1 MLIINHLYFLYNNHV
16 CLQNETSRGR
26 RGRRRRGELRTEQ
39 EIGGILAILNDIGA
53 RQNEP
58 ANIIY
63 LPSKHQIIAIMKEIL
78 SKIPKHLT
86 SCPVLTD
93 KKEWILG
100 AASLALGV
108 GSSLFGAN
116 KAKKAVRRAAAENTY
131 RTNAEKAWYDKN
143 YNTDYLDT
151 KAGQNLMRRAKE
163 VQDEYVRK
171 ADGAAAVG
179 GGTAASVAMAKEA
192 ANKAMGDTI
201 ANVAAQD
208 TARKQHVEDAH
219 LRNTQQLSR
228 ERQQIEQQKAQAT
241 SDAAQ
246 NASNAMFNFG
256 VNQVGSQ
263 LEGAKGL
270 KTNDLAN
277 SKPTLDNTN
286 VSQIAEGLSYKTNP
300 SGFINPSTTSGHTM
314 LDEAVGE
321 LNKRKPNV
329 PHVGV

>member
-1 MLIINHLYFLYNNHV
+1 MGEGEGVDCAPRTKL
-16 CLQNETSRGR
+16 GR
-26 RGRRRRGELRTEQ
+26 FW
-39 EIGGILAILNDIGA
+39 AILTEVGT

-58 ANIIY
+58 SNIIY
-63 LPSKHQIIAIMKEIL
+63 LPSKHQIIAIMTEIL

-100 AASLALGV
+100 AAALALGV
-108 GSSLFGAN
+108 GSSLFGAK
-116 KAKKAVRRAAAENTY
+116 KAKKADRRAQAENTY

-219 LRNTQQLSR
+219 LQNTQQLSR

-256 VNQVGSQ
+256 VNQLGSE
-263 LEGAKGL
+263 LEGAKGV
-270 KTNDLAN
+270 KTNALGSN
-277 SKPTLDNTN
+277 KKPIDNTI
-286 VSQIAEGLSYKTNP
+286 VTQQDRTAHSAATDHLAESMM
-300 SGFINPSTTSGHTM
+300 TTEEKNKYR
-314 LDEAVGE
+314 LKKAVG
-321 LNKRKPNV
+321 LAWL
-329 PHVGV
+329 G

>member
-1 MLIINHLYFLYNNHV
+1 MNGNTAKRTSKYYIFAPT
-16 CLQNETSRGR
+16 NE
-26 RGRRRRGELRTEQ
+26 
-39 EIGGILAILNDIGA
+39 
-53 RQNEP
+53 
-58 ANIIY
+58 NI
-63 LPSKHQIIAIMKEIL
+63 KIMSEIL
-78 SKIPKHLT
+78 TKIPKHLT

-93 KKEWILG
+93 KKEWVLG

-108 GSSLFGAN
+108 GSSIFGAN
-116 KAKKAVRRAAAENTY
+116 KAKKAARRAQAENQY

-219 LRNTQQLSR
+219 LANTQQLSR
-228 ERQQIEQQKAQAT
+228 ERQQIDQQKAQAT

-246 NASNAMFNFG
+246 NASNALMSAG
-256 VNQVGSQ
+256 VNQLGSQ
-263 LEGAKGL
+263 LEGAKAV
-270 KTNDLAN
+270 KTNALGSN
-277 SKPTLDNTN
+277 GSGSDNTN
-286 VSQIAEGLSYKTNP
+286 VTHTPQVNPTAIAYEAQYGKGAVKDPIPTGYNEVGQHYDP
-300 SGFINPSTTSGHTM
+300 
-314 LDEAVGE
+314 LDLATGAK
-321 LNKRKPNV
+321 KRLK
-329 PHVGV
+329 G

>member
-1 MLIINHLYFLYNNHV
+1 M
-16 CLQNETSRGR
+16 
-26 RGRRRRGELRTEQ
+26 GEGEGVDCAPRKKLVRFW
-39 EIGGILAILNDIGA
+39 AILNEVGT
-53 RQNEP
+53 RQNGTS
-58 ANIIY
+58 NIIY
-63 LPSKHQIIAIMKEIL
+63 LPSKHQIIAIMTEIL

-86 SCPVLTD
+86 SCPVFTD

-100 AASLALGV
+100 AAALAGGV
-108 GSSLFGAN
+108 ASSLFGAN
-116 KAKKAVRRAAAENTY
+116 KAKKAARRAQAENTY

-219 LRNTQQLSR
+219 LQNTQQLSR
-228 ERQQIEQQKAQAT
+228 ERQQIEQQKAQNT

-256 VNQVGSQ
+256 VNQVGSE
-263 LEGAKGL
+263 LEGAKAV
-270 KTNDLAN
+270 KTNALGSN
-277 SKPTLDNTN
+277 KKPIDNTI
-286 VSQIAEGLSYKTNP
+286 VTQQDRTAYSAASDHLAESMMTPEEKNQYRLKKAVGLS
-300 SGFINPSTTSGHTM
+300 GLG
-314 LDEAVGE
+314 
-321 LNKRKPNV
+321 
-329 PHVGV
+329 

>member
-1 MLIINHLYFLYNNHV
+1 MGLL
-16 CLQNETSRGR
+16 EGKM
-26 RGRRRRGELRTEQ
+26 GGEEGVSCAPRKKLV
-39 EIGGILAILNDIGA
+39 GFGAILNEVGT

-58 ANIIY
+58 SNIIY
-63 LPSKHQIIAIMKEIL
+63 LPSKHQIIAIMTEIL

-86 SCPVLTD
+86 SCPVLGD
-93 KKEWILG
+93 KKEWVLG

-116 KAKKAVRRAAAENTY
+116 KAKKAARRAQAENTY

-179 GGTAASVAMAKEA
+179 GGTAASVALAKEA

-219 LRNTQQLSR
+219 LQNTQQLSR

-256 VNQVGSQ
+256 VNQLGSE
-263 LEGAKGL
+263 LEGAKAM
-270 KTNDLAN
+270 KTNTLGSN
-277 SKPTLDNTN
+277 GKPIDNTN
-286 VSQIAEGLSYKTNP
+286 VSHTMNETTRSAASDHLAESMMSPEEKNQYRLKKAVGLS
-300 SGFINPSTTSGHTM
+300 GLG
-314 LDEAVGE
+314 
-321 LNKRKPNV
+321 
-329 PHVGV
+329 

>member
-1 MLIINHLYFLYNNHV
+1 MGLL
-16 CLQNETSRGR
+16 E
-26 RGRRRRGELRTEQ
+26 GEEREGEGVSCAPRKKLV
-39 EIGGILAILNDIGA
+39 GFWAILNEVGT

-58 ANIIY
+58 SNIIY
-63 LPSKHQIIAIMKEIL
+63 LPSKHQIIAIMTEIL

-100 AASLALGV
+100 AAALAGGV
-108 GSSLFGAN
+108 ASSLFGAN
-116 KAKKAVRRAAAENTY
+116 KAKKAARRAQAENTY

-219 LRNTQQLSR
+219 LQNTQQLSR
-228 ERQQIEQQKAQAT
+228 ERQQIEQQKAQNT

-256 VNQVGSQ
+256 VNQLGSE
-263 LEGAKGL
+263 LEGAKGV
-270 KTNDLAN
+270 KTNALGSN
-277 SKPTLDNTN
+277 GKPIDNTI
-286 VSQIAEGLSYKTNP
+286 VTQQDRTAHSAAADHLAESMMTPEEKNQYRLKKAVGLS
-300 SGFINPSTTSGHTM
+300 GLG
-314 LDEAVGE
+314 
-321 LNKRKPNV
+321 
-329 PHVGV
+329 

>member
-1 MLIINHLYFLYNNHV
+1 MTGNTAKRIAKYYIFALVN
-16 CLQNETSRGR
+16 
-26 RGRRRRGELRTEQ
+26 
-39 EIGGILAILNDIGA
+39 
-53 RQNEP
+53 
-58 ANIIY
+58 
-63 LPSKHQIIAIMKEIL
+63 QIIAIMSDIL
-78 SKIPKHLT
+78 VRIPKNLT
-86 SCPVLTD
+86 SSPVLGE

-116 KAKKAVRRAAAENTY
+116 KAKKAARRAQAENQY

-151 KAGQNLMRRAKE
+151 KAGSNLLRRAQE
-163 VQDEYVRK
+163 VQDEYIRK

-179 GGTAASVAMAKEA
+179 GGTAASVAQAKES

-219 LRNTQQLSR
+219 LANTQQLSR

-256 VNQVGSQ
+256 VNQLGSE
-263 LEGAKGL
+263 LEGAKAQNSNKLGGSANANDNKNVTQTPKVSPTAIAYEAQYGKGAAKDPIPAGYNEVGQQYDPL
-270 KTNDLAN
+270 DLATGA
-277 SKPTLDNTN
+277 K
-286 VSQIAEGLSYKTNP
+286 
-300 SGFINPSTTSGHTM
+300 
-314 LDEAVGE
+314 
-321 LNKRKPNV
+321 KRLK
-329 PHVGV
+329 G

>member
-1 MLIINHLYFLYNNHV
+1 MNGNTAKRTSKYYIFAPT
-16 CLQNETSRGR
+16 NE
-26 RGRRRRGELRTEQ
+26 
-39 EIGGILAILNDIGA
+39 
-53 RQNEP
+53 
-58 ANIIY
+58 NI
-63 LPSKHQIIAIMKEIL
+63 KIMSEIL
-78 SKIPKHLT
+78 TKIPKHLT

-93 KKEWILG
+93 KKEWVLG

-108 GSSLFGAN
+108 GSSIFGAN
-116 KAKKAVRRAAAENTY
+116 KAKKAARKAQKENTY
-131 RTNAEKAWYDKN
+131 RSNAEKAWYDKN

-171 ADGAAAVG
+171 ANGAAAVG

-219 LRNTQQLSR
+219 LANTQQLSR

-246 NASNAMFNFG
+246 NASNALMSAG
-256 VNQVGSQ
+256 VNQLGSQ
-263 LEGAKGL
+263 LEGAKAV
-270 KTNDLAN
+270 KTNALGSN
-277 SKPTLDNTN
+277 GSGSDNTN
-286 VSQIAEGLSYKTNP
+286 VTQTPKVNP
-300 SGFINPSTTSGHTM
+300 TGVAYEAQYGNGAVADHIPAGYNEVGQHYDP
-314 LDEAVGE
+314 LDLATGAK
-321 LNKRKPNV
+321 KRLK
-329 PHVGV
+329 G

>member
-1 MLIINHLYFLYNNHV
+1 MGLL
-16 CLQNETSRGR
+16 EGK
-26 RGRRRRGELRTEQ
+26 
-39 EIGGILAILNDIGA
+39 GGGGKGVSCAPRKKLVGFGAILNEVGT

-58 ANIIY
+58 SNIIY
-63 LPSKHQIIAIMKEIL
+63 LPSKHQIIAIMTEIL
-78 SKIPKHLT
+78 SKIKHLT
-86 SCPVLTD
+86 SCPVLGD

-100 AASLALGV
+100 AAALAGGV
-108 GSSLFGAN
+108 ASSIFGAN
-116 KAKKAVRRAAAENTY
+116 KAKKAARRAQAENTY

-219 LRNTQQLSR
+219 LQNTQQLSR

-256 VNQVGSQ
+256 VNQLGSE
-263 LEGAKGL
+263 LEGANAV
-270 KTNDLAN
+270 KTN
-277 SKPTLDNTN
+277 TLGSNESGSDNTN
-286 VSQIAEGLSYKTNP
+286 VTHTPQVNPTAIAYEAQYGKGAVKDPIPTGYNDVGQHYDP
-300 SGFINPSTTSGHTM
+300 
-314 LDEAVGE
+314 LDLATGAK
-321 LNKRKPNV
+321 KRLK
-329 PHVGV
+329 G

>member
-1 MLIINHLYFLYNNHV
+1 MGLL
-16 CLQNETSRGR
+16 E
-26 RGRRRRGELRTEQ
+26 GEEGEGKGVDCAPRKKLV
-39 EIGGILAILNDIGA
+39 GFWAILNEVGT

-58 ANIIY
+58 SNIIY
-63 LPSKHQIIAIMKEIL
+63 LPSKHQIIAIMTEIL

-86 SCPVLTD
+86 SCPVLGD
-93 KKEWILG
+93 KKEWVLG

-116 KAKKAVRRAAAENTY
+116 KAKKAARRAQAENTY

-219 LRNTQQLSR
+219 LQNTQQLSR

-256 VNQVGSQ
+256 VNQLGSE
-263 LEGAKGL
+263 LDSAKAV
-270 KTNDLAN
+270 KTNTLGSNGKPNGNTIITQQDQTAHSAATDHLAESMMSPEEKN
-277 SKPTLDNTN
+277 QYRLKKA
-286 VSQIAEGLSYKTNP
+286 VGLS
-300 SGFINPSTTSGHTM
+300 GLG
-314 LDEAVGE
+314 
-321 LNKRKPNV
+321 
-329 PHVGV
+329 

>member
-1 MLIINHLYFLYNNHV
+1 MRP
-16 CLQNETSRGR
+16 EK
-26 RGRRRRGELRTEQ
+26 
-39 EIGGILAILNDIGA
+39 EIGGILGDLNEVGT

-58 ANIIY
+58 SNIIY
-63 LPSKHQIIAIMKEIL
+63 LPSKHQIIAIMTEIL

-100 AASLALGV
+100 AAALAGGV
-108 GSSLFGAN
+108 ASSLFGAN
-116 KAKKAVRRAAAENTY
+116 KAKKAARRAQAENTY

-219 LRNTQQLSR
+219 LQNTQQLSR

-256 VNQVGSQ
+256 VNQLGSE
-263 LEGAKGL
+263 LEGTKAM
-270 KTNDLAN
+270 KT
-277 SKPTLDNTN
+277 STLGSNESGSDNTN
-286 VSQIAEGLSYKTNP
+286 VTLTPQVNPTAIAYEAQYGKGAVKDPIPTGYNDVGQHYDP
-300 SGFINPSTTSGHTM
+300 
-314 LDEAVGE
+314 LDLATGAK
-321 LNKRKPNV
+321 KRLK
-329 PHVGV
+329 G